1 VINSDTSLSFSFDFV
16 SFHAFNLAGRDFF
29 QMDIST
35 IVGLLVSIGGII
47 AGYLLDGGEV
57 NALIRLSPFLVVVV
71 GTIGVVITSFGLVD
85 VGNAVKSLFASYNPK
100 NKPDPEALIK
110 KICDLADLCRSQGL
124 LQLQSRLNDSDLNH
138 ENYLMLKEA
147 MILATDIKNTET
159 MQETLQADIA
169 SYTQKKQLEI
179 DIFVEAGGYSP
190 TLGIIGTVVGLVQ
203 VLSTID
209 VNASTAAL
217 TTGIASAFIATLYG
231 IFFAN
236 VVYLPAANHLK
247 TCLKRQ
253 LVFRDMI
260 VDGMCMLASGE
271 SSRNIENKLA
281 RYYHAFP
288 NCEDKYKAG
297 IEN

>member
-1 VINSDTSLSFSFDFV
+1 
-16 SFHAFNLAGRDFF
+16 
-29 QMDIST
+29 MDIST

-47 AGYLLDGGEV
+47 AGYMLDKGTLLSLLKGPS
-57 NALIRLSPFLVVVV
+57 ALIVVV
-71 GTIGVVITSFGLVD
+71 GTIGVVITSFGLGD
-85 VGNAVKSLFASYNPK
+85 VFSALKSLFASYSSK
-100 NKPDPEALIK
+100 SKPNPEALIK
-110 KICDLADLCRSQGL
+110 KICELADLCRSQGL
-124 LQLQSRLNDSDLNH
+124 LQLQSKMNDEDLNS

-147 MILATDIKNTET
+147 MVLATDTKNTET
-159 MQETLQADIA
+159 MQDTLQADIA

-179 DIFVEAGGYSP
+179 DIFTEAGGYSP
-190 TLGIIGTVVGLVQ
+190 TLGIIGTVMGLVQ
-203 VLSTID
+203 VLSSMGGSGS
-209 VNASTAAL
+209 STSVL
-217 TTGIASAFIATLYG
+217 TAGIASAFIATLYG

-236 VVYLPAANHLK
+236 VLYLPAANHLK

-281 RYYHAFP
+281 LYYHAFP